1 MLIFRSAIFPLI
13 ILLAASVFIGCSED
27 LFTGEMAE
35 NKPPVVR
42 LTRVPIERSTTSY
55 KIHFYW
61 DSFDPDG
68 EVEYCEYII
77 VSGDPYGFSPADT
90 MVEWEKAFTYTDKD
104 STEIKVYNDKIFAFQ
119 CDSVS
124 SRWEEDSE
132 YTKFEKTNTFFI
144 RAIDKEGAISKVEH
158 VSFTSWTLSPTCTI
172 EKPKGTAR
180 NYSVVITFGWKATD
194 FIDSPDNKQFPESI
208 RYLCS
213 SLKDIG
219 NLYPEGQDKPNE
231 YNIADSMNSSPKKFY
246 SLWGDWKEYSS
257 TGEGS
262 GVVYGDDIGEEL
274 IPSAG
279 KYIFAIQAKDEAGAV
294 TSIMK
299 RDADQKGNLR
309 DFVVSPNKTPNLT
322 IREATIGS
330 STFTGT
336 SSQPKEVFLPP
347 GVELNFSWS
356 ANAIEYGGMIVGYR
370 YGWDIINTQDAE
382 EWDVSTFGL
391 DYKQCTKEWTTGSH
405 TLYVEAKDDAGH
417 VSRGLIRIQIVQF
430 EMERDLLLVDD
441 WISYM
446 GTQTNWNGQLPIED
460 DHDNFLAGIINDN
473 LGSNFNDAQFP
484 AGDVYPTTLGA
495 LEISDIAD
503 YKNIIWIYS
512 SSTESEWKKNLEFV
526 GESESAES
534 SSGSEISL
542 NLIKL
547 FLHTGGHVL
556 TYGYSARSGGGL
568 TDCFD
573 GDDFNRKER
582 NDQRFP
588 ISIENDLIGNEND
601 ESYEDCMVYAD
612 YGVRVMNKIAYADY
626 EDFADN
632 SMTMAILDRND
643 PVTSMYPGLPDTLK
657 LNENITGPGW
667 FWDWHYESSDP
678 SRCGL
683 WYVETFDGPDDME
696 NEGIS
701 GHLDWFHP
709 MYRMK
714 ACSEFSEFNNSPVG
728 LILTKNAYR
737 VPLRGTSVPANSF
750 HFGFPLWYLEH
761 ESVEKI
767 FETVFTE
774 WQIKK

>member
-68 EVEYCEYII
+68 EVQYCEYII

-90 MVEWEKAFTYTDKD
+90 MVEWEKTFAYTDED

-124 SRWEEDSE
+124 SGWEEDSD
-132 YTKFEKTNTFFI
+132 YTRFEKTNTFFI

-158 VSFTSWTLSPTCTI
+158 VSFTSWTLSPKCKITEPI
-172 EKPKGTAR
+172 GSAR
-180 NYSVVITFGWKATD
+180 NYSVVISFGWEATD
-194 FIDSPDNKQFPESI
+194 YIDSPDNTQFPESI

-219 NLYPEGQDKPNE
+219 DLYEGESPNR
-231 YNIADSMNSSPKKFY
+231 YNIAEYMNSSPKKFY
-246 SLWGDWKEYSS
+246 SLWSDWKKYSS

-262 GVVYGDDIGEEL
+262 GVIYGDDIGEEL

-279 KYIFAIQAKDEAGAV
+279 TYIFAIQAKDEAGAI

-299 RDADQKGNLR
+299 RDDEGAGNLR
-309 DFVVSPNKTPNLT
+309 DFSVATNKTPDLT

-336 SSQPKEVFLPP
+336 SSKAKEVFLPP

-356 ANAIEYGGMIVGYR
+356 ANAVEYGGKIVGYR
-370 YGWDIINTQDAE
+370 YGWDIINTEIDD

-391 DYKQCTKEWTTGSH
+391 DYKQCTKKWTTGQH
-405 TLYVEAKDDAGH
+405 TLYVEAKDDAKQ

-441 WISYM
+441 WISYT
-446 GTQTNWNGQLPIED
+446 GPQTSWNGQIPIED
-460 DHDNFLAGIINDN
+460 NHDNFLAGIINDN

-484 AGDVYPTTLGA
+484 EGDVYPTTLGA
-495 LEISDIAD
+495 LRISDIAD

-512 SSTESEWKKNLEFV
+512 SSMESEWTKNIRFV
-526 GESESAES
+526 GESEAAEIS
-534 SSGSEISL
+534 TGSEISV

-556 TYGYSARSGGGL
+556 TYGFSARSGGGL
-568 TDCFD
+568 SDCFD
-573 GDDFNRKER
+573 EDDFDRKER
-582 NDQRFP
+582 QNDPRFP
-588 ISIENDLIGNEND
+588 LSIDNDLIENDD
-601 ESYEDCMVYAD
+601 DDSYEDCMVYAD
-612 YGVRVMNKIAYADY
+612 YGVRVLNKVDFADY
-626 EDFADN
+626 DDLADN

-657 LNENITGPGW
+657 LNQDITGPGW
-667 FWDWHYESSDP
+667 WWDWNQESSDP
-678 SRCGL
+678 SRYGL
-683 WYVETFDGPDDME
+683 WYVESFDSSDDME
-696 NEGIS
+696 YAGITR
-701 GHLDWFHP
+701 HLDWFHP

-714 ACSEFSEFNNSPVG
+714 ACNELSEFNNSPVG
-728 LILTKNAYR
+728 LILTRNAYR
-737 VPLRGTSVPANSF
+737 VPIRGTSIPANSF
-750 HFGFPLWYLEH
+750 HFGFPLWYIEH

-767 FETVFTE
+767 FETIFTE